1 MYLPKHFEETRIDV
15 VHRLIRD
22 EPFAMLVTL
31 GSGGLNANHL
41 PLELDPEPGPFGTL
55 RGHVARGNRMW
66 EDVVPDVEALA
77 VFQGSQTYI
86 TPSWYPTK
94 QETGKVT
101 PTWNYVVV
109 HAYGTPRFYDDPERL
124 RDHVQRLTN
133 RHESARPV
141 PWRVTDA
148 PDDYV
153 TALLRGIVGFEIT
166 ITRLLGKWKVSQNRT
181 EAERQGVT
189 AGLRERADPGS
200 AAMADL
206 VDRLKQ

>member
-15 VHRLIRD
+15 LHRLIRD

-66 EDVVPDVEALA
+66 EDVAPDVEALA

-86 TPSWYPTK
+86 TPTWYPTK
-94 QETGKVT
+94 QETGKVV

-109 HAYGTPRFYDDPERL
+109 HAYGTPRFIDDPAWL
-124 RDHVQRLTN
+124 RGHVQRLTN

-148 PDDYV
+148 PEDFV
-153 TALLRGIVGFEIT
+153 TAMLRGIVGFEIT

-189 AGLRERADPGS
+189 AGLRERKNPGS